1 MQRAVVMRRF
11 GSPAKEALEL
21 VTDHP
26 KPKRGKGEVLIQV
39 HGTSLNPIDCKTRR
53 GEMPKFLVSLPK
65 VLGGDVSGIVVES
78 DSDAFPVGARVM
90 ALTEGFQMWVPWGCY
105 CEYVSVPE
113 GHLVMVPSDV
123 DLVEAA
129 GVPLVSVTASMALN
143 AICPS
148 GSSDAQHDDDNTSS
162 SDQHKKK
169 KILIHGGS
177 GGVGSMCIQLAKQR
191 GYEVYTTSSHEE
203 FCADL
208 GADHV
213 INYKTSRF
221 WEMYGKG
228 EFDAVIDPIGGE
240 VETHSLQMLDRH
252 GVYVCIMHGHP
263 LGTFARLF
271 LHKLQHALGFG
282 PAYHVIMVS
291 PNQGILQEV
300 ALLLEDKKV
309 RPVTSKVVPLS
320 GVMDA
325 HDEMDRGLNT
335 KGKIVFTV
343 REQQQQEQ

>member
-1 MQRAVVMRRF
+1 MQRAVVMRQF
-11 GSPAKEALEL
+11 GSSAQEALEL

-39 HGTSLNPIDCKTRR
+39 HGTSLNPVDCKTRR

-78 DSDAFPVGARVM
+78 DSDAFPV
-90 ALTEGFQMWVPWGCY
+90 
-105 CEYVSVPE
+105 

-148 GSSDAQHDDDNTSS
+148 GSSDAQHDDTSS
-162 SDQHKKK
+162 EDKKKK
-169 KILIHGGS
+169 KILIHGGA

-240 VETHSLQMLDRH
+240 VETHSLQMLD
-252 GVYVCIMHGHP
+252 
-263 LGTFARLF
+263 
-271 LHKLQHALGFG
+271 
-282 PAYHVIMVS
+282 S
-291 PNQGILQEV
+291 
-300 ALLLEDKKV
+300 
-309 RPVTSKVVPLS
+309 
-320 GVMDA
+320 
-325 HDEMDRGLNT
+325 
-335 KGKIVFTV
+335 
-343 REQQQQEQ
+343 

>member
-1 MQRAVVMRRF
+1 MQRAVVMRQF

-148 GSSDAQHDDDNTSS
+148 GSSDAQHDDNNTSS
-162 SDQHKKK
+162 EDKKKK
-169 KILIHGGS
+169 KILIHAGS

-271 LHKLQHALGFG
+271 LHRIQHALGFG